1 MPLKQST
8 LKALQDM
15 FGKDAEPTEIQAKS
29 IPPAV
34 KGSNVIGQ
42 ARTGSG
48 KTLAF
53 SIPIIEG
60 MKFKRVPEAIILV
73 PTRELCKQVASVFKD
88 LSKYTKEVRIVEIY
102 GGVSINPQIQKL
114 ANGANVVVATPGRLI
129 DLYERRKISFKEV
142 GYVVLDEADRMLD
155 MGFIPD
161 VQYILS
167 KIKTEP
173 QFLLFSATILEEI
186 KKLSEQFTKGNYIDI
201 NVSEDSMTVGNTQ
214 QYYYLIRQFK
224 DKYYDFCRI
233 LKRERPEKALVF
245 TNTKKTA
252 DWLKNRLQ
260 NYRGLNYKIG
270 LLSGNMSQ
278 AARERVTKKFKE
290 KKINFLVATDVAAR
304 GLDIPNVTHVFNYD
318 VPQYE
323 ENYVHRIGRTSR
335 MGKKGIAITLC
346 LENEYKYLCRIEG
359 FIEKSIKRRPLPKR
373 RSRRKGKRKW
383 RPKRHRSKK
392 KSKKKLDK
400 TKYEKR
406 GGQDFVNP
414 FF

>member
-1 MPLKQST
+1 MTLKQST
-8 LKALQDM
+8 LRALQDM
-15 FGKDAEPTEIQAKS
+15 FGEDASPTEIQQKA
-29 IPPAV
+29 IPPAL
-34 KGSNVIGQ
+34 KGNNVIGQ

-53 SIPIIEG
+53 SIPIIEE
-60 MKFKRVPEAIILV
+60 MQFKRVPEAIILV
-73 PTRELCKQVASVFKD
+73 PTRELCKQVANVFQE
-88 LSKYTKEVRIVEIY
+88 LAKYTKDVRIVQIY
-102 GGVSINPQIQKL
+102 GGVSLNPQIDKL

-142 GYVVLDEADRMLD
+142 SYVVLDEADRMLD

-167 KIKTEP
+167 KIHGDP
-173 QFLLFSATILEEI
+173 RFLLFSATILEEI
-186 KKLSEQFTKGNYIDI
+186 KRLSDQFTKGKYIDI
-201 NVSEDSMTVGNTQ
+201 DVSEDSMTVGNTQ
-214 QYYYLIRQFK
+214 QYYYLIKHFK
-224 DKYYDFCRI
+224 DKYYDFVRI
-233 LKRERPEKALVF
+233 LQRERPQKTLVF

-252 DWLKNRLQ
+252 DWLTNRLQ
-260 NYRGLNYKIG
+260 NYRGLNFRIG

-346 LENEYKYLCRIEG
+346 LEDEYKYLCRIEG
-359 FIEKSIKRRPLPKR
+359 FIEKSINRKPLPKR
-373 RSRRKGKRKW
+373 RSRKKGERKW
-383 RPKRHRSKK
+383 RPKRYSKK
-392 KSKKKLDK
+392 KSSKKKLGK

-406 GGQDFVNP
+406 GGEDFVNP